1 VSSPAASDDTTDNEP
16 PIVFVPRPRENR
28 DLSLCIV
35 PEEAAIPPPAGQPG
49 HGSGAVLRRQ
59 PVRIVEGHVEGGYTD
74 MYELL
79 CPSYATPICD
89 RTATNCFH
97 TQSRLVAERDR
108 LDRPDGGSAQVPQTS
123 ARIIAGSRQFVI
135 HTELLLDVMA
145 RARRHRSA
153 GPEQLADADEAS
165 NRPRVFKLL

>member
-28 DLSLCIV
+28 DPSLCIV
-35 PEEAAIPPPAGQPG
+35 PEEVAIPPPAGQPG

-59 PVRIVEGHVEGGYTD
+59 PVRIVDGHVEGGYTD

-97 TQSRLVAERDR
+97 AQASSSRSVIGSTGQTAGQLRYA
-108 LDRPDGGSAQVPQTS
+108 RPRRGSSPE
-123 ARIIAGSRQFVI
+123 AGS
-135 HTELLLDVMA
+135 
-145 RARRHRSA
+145 S
-153 GPEQLADADEAS
+153 
-165 NRPRVFKLL
+165 